1 MKFLYDYR
9 TKDNIRYEGVI
20 SAASREAAFDAL
32 RAQGI
37 KPAHLNEAPGI
48 WNKISGRGK
57 YWILISAAAGAAVF
71 FAVLAGRGQRRAV
84 EFDGDLERSQ
94 IYGDPAFLGEC
105 AAKGWSNVFT
115 DEGVQFLAK
124 FAQPGKKVTLSESE
138 KSGTEYRAIVEDLK
152 KGLGM
157 DVKISG
163 GDPDEVRKMKR
174 IVNGMKHEL
183 AEYVARGGKVEG
195 YVERLIERQ
204 NIEARIVEYT
214 KNELMG
220 MKQRG
225 RDERARARGVAKWNE
240 KNKFLRDM
248 GLMPVPLPEEWE
260 VQ

>member
-20 SAASREAAFDAL
+20 NAASREAAFDAL

-48 WNKISGRGK
+48 WNLISGRGK
-57 YWILISAAAGAAVF
+57 YWLLISIAAGAAVF
-71 FAVLAGRGQRRAV
+71 FAVLAGLSEQRVVAL
-84 EFDGDLERSQ
+84 DDDLERSQ
-94 IYGDPAFLGEC
+94 IYGDPAFLGQC

-115 DEGVQFLAK
+115 DEGVQFLAR
-124 FAQPGKKVTLSESE
+124 FAQPGKKVVLADGE
-138 KSGTEYRAIVEDLK
+138 KAGDEYRAIVNDLK
-152 KGLGM
+152 KGLGS
-157 DVKISG
+157 DIEIYA

-174 IVNGMKHEL
+174 ILNGMKHEL
-183 AEYVARGGKVEG
+183 AEYVANGGTVEG
-195 YVERLIERQ
+195 YVERMIERQ

-214 KNELMG
+214 KNELMA

-225 RDERARARGVAKWNE
+225 RDESVRSRLIAKWNE